1 MKTNYRLLIISFI
14 ILLVSSGCNTPLKFA
29 VTPINIDHPLSTQKN
44 IVLLL
49 TSDLC
54 NSSHEYKGL
63 IFSFGPAL
71 CANSEKIA
79 KQIFPGARIING
91 ELVDN
96 GEKVR
101 LTIKPVLVSK
111 IIQSKRT
118 LPMIVNTLLVIRWEI
133 TDSDGELISKKTIRG
148 GGRDDRLF
156 GASSEPRFRKSI
168 QEAIDNLF
176 IKSSQYLSSSEDLRQ
191 ALN

>member
-1 MKTNYRLLIISFI
+1 MKTNCRLLIISFFI
-14 ILLVSSGCNTPLKFA
+14 FLVSSGCNKPLKFA
-29 VTPINIDHPLSTQKN
+29 LTPIDISHPSSTQKN
-44 IVLLL
+44 VVLLL
-49 TSDLC
+49 APDLC
-54 NSSHEYKGL
+54 NYSHTYKGL
-63 IFSFGPAL
+63 IFSLGPAL
-71 CANSEKIA
+71 CANSEKIV

-96 GEKVR
+96 EEKVS

-118 LPMIVNTLLVIRWEI
+118 LPMVVNTLLVIRWEI
-133 TDSDGELISKKTIRG
+133 TDSEGELISKKTIRG

-176 IKSSQYLSSSEDLRQ
+176 IKSSQYLSSSKDLRQ